1 MAADIAIAGN
11 VADSQE
17 AEAPGESDAK
27 VLERARARLRRGLEF
42 EDENRAHALECL
54 KFRNLEQWDPE
65 VKNLRE
71 KDPEGSRPC
80 LVMDKTN
87 QYLNQVVNDYRQNRP
102 AIKVRP
108 MDDGDEEVA
117 EILQGIVRHIED
129 RSGADIAY
137 DTAYEASV
145 DGGFGYL
152 RVLTEFV
159 DEVSFDQDLRIVR
172 VKNRFTVV
180 LDPDR
185 DYPHRPSRWGFVME
199 KVLRADF
206 KQEFPDAD
214 PMPFD
219 TDGNMYDGWC
229 FEDYVIVAEYFEV
242 VSEKKTLC
250 LWPDG
255 QTSVKDANNPRYAGL
270 TPVRERDT
278 QIDMVKWYKLTAA
291 ETLDRR
297 DWPGKF
303 IPIVEFVGT
312 DIDIEGKSH
321 KNGLLKGAMTP
332 QAIHNY
338 AASSFVEGV
347 MLAPRASWVAAE
359 GQIEGYEEL
368 YRTAHRRSI
377 SLLPYKPVV
386 ADGGVMV
393 PPPQRVQPPGL
404 SVGWMQTMQ
413 NTEHD
418 IQASMGLYA
427 NTMLGQGD
435 AQSGKQELI
444 QQRRGDTGT
453 FHYADNATRSIRFL
467 GSMLLDLIPK
477 VYDSARV
484 VRIVGEDGEA
494 DEASIDP
501 QQQAPVRQVPERAED
516 GTVRT
521 IKKIYNLS
529 TGRYDVAVTTGPSYA
544 TKRIE
549 AVDWLTQLVQA
560 KPELLNIAGDI
571 LFRNMDAP
579 GADQLAKRMKA
590 LLPPQVQAM
599 EEENDSSGP
608 QVQTPRGPVSV
619 SEAGQIIAQL
629 EQAMGQAQAVIE
641 SKELAAKE
649 AEAAKVKVAEG
660 ELDLKRHAEA
670 ADQAAKASEIGQR
683 DRELELQA
691 GELTVKQYEAE
702 TKRMQAEEAARAA
715 AAADEAKRDEM
726 QSEALGN
733 GSLMETVVG
742 AVVERVVGSVAEMH
756 RPVLDGVQGFLQ
768 AQAQP
773 REVQF
778 ISGPDGS
785 IEGMTDGMTRR
796 MLRRGPDGAPIGAT
810 IAPEGM
816 VQ

>member
-1 MAADIAIAGN
+1 MGGIVAEGIATAGK
-11 VADSQE
+11 VADAQE
-17 AEAPGESDAK
+17 AESAGESDAK
-27 VLERARARLRRGLEF
+27 VLERARARLRRGIEF
-42 EDENRAHALECL
+42 EDENRKHALECL

-71 KDPEGSRPC
+71 KDPEGARPC

-117 EILQGIVRHIED
+117 EVLQGIVRHIED
-129 RSGADIAY
+129 RSSADIAY

-159 DEVSFDQDLRIVR
+159 DDASFDQDLRIVR

-185 DYPHRPSRWGFVME
+185 DIPHRPPRWGFVME
-199 KVLRADF
+199 KVLRVDF
-206 KQEFPDAD
+206 KAEFADAD

-219 TDGNMYDGWC
+219 TDGEMYDGWV
-229 FEDYVIVAEYFEV
+229 FDDYVVVAEYFEC

-255 QTSVKDANNPRYAGL
+255 QTSEKGDPRYAGL
-270 TPVRERDT
+270 TPVREREKRVDRVT
-278 QIDMVKWYKLTAA
+278 WKKLTAA
-291 ETLDRR
+291 EVLERR
-297 DWPGKF
+297 EWPGKF

-312 DIDIEGKSH
+312 EIDIEGKSH
-321 KNGLLKGAMTP
+321 KSGLLKAAMTP

-368 YRTAHRRSI
+368 YRTANRRSI
-377 SLLPYKPVV
+377 SVLPYKPVV
-386 ADGGVMV
+386 AEGGIAV
-393 PPPQRVQPPGL
+393 PPPSRVQPPGL

-453 FHYADNATRSIRFL
+453 FHYSDNATRAIRFL
-467 GSMLLDLIPK
+467 GTMLLDLIPK

-494 DEASIDP
+494 DEAKIDP
-501 QQQAPVRQVPERAED
+501 QQQAAVRQVAERAED
-516 GTVRT
+516 GTVQA
-521 IKKIYNLS
+521 INKIYNLN

-549 AVDWLTQLVQA
+549 AVEWLTQLVQA
-560 KPELLNIAGDI
+560 KPELLNVAGDI

-590 LLPPQVQAM
+590 LLPPQVLAM
-599 EEENDSSGP
+599 EEESDASGP

-629 EQAMGQAQAVIE
+629 EQAIGQSKEILE
-641 SKELAAKE
+641 SKEMAAKE
-649 AEAAKVKVAEG
+649 TEATKARVAEA
-660 ELDLKRHAEA
+660 ELDLKRHREAAEQASERQKVAQETDRIAVEKYNAVTNRMKAIADAESKKINAEA
-670 ADQAAKASEIGQR
+670 AEAEADAELLEELARSSAATSDTDQ
-683 DRELELQA
+683 QA
-691 GELTVKQYEAE
+691 G
-702 TKRMQAEEAARAA
+702 
-715 AAADEAKRDEM
+715 
-726 QSEALGN
+726 
-733 GSLMETVVG
+733 
-742 AVVERVVGSVAEMH
+742 
-756 RPVLDGVQGFLQ
+756 
-768 AQAQP
+768 
-773 REVQF
+773 
-778 ISGPDGS
+778 
-785 IEGMTDGMTRR
+785 MT
-796 MLRRGPDGAPIGAT
+796 
-810 IAPEGM
+810 
-816 VQ
+816 Q